1 MPLRAMSTWT
11 AVMYLDI
18 SVIKNHIL
26 AGYFL

>member
-18 SVIKNHIL
+18 IISVIKNHIL
-26 AGYFL
+26 AG